1 MEASVQCNDV
11 ADGKL
16 TQPTRKRR
24 SCSDRQLVCA
34 SRPSPLGH
42 IGQSMQ
48 FQDMVWGTGLFCP
61 RMARVDESAR
71 VATADAFGAMA
82 GDTEPRSMGGA
93 LGKVVCVCV
102 RRAVRGGGAPS
113 ASVFSSGMEARYPLS
128 GRRGTG
134 GADEMP
140 SASASVSTG
149 DGVLL
154 TAVRGSCRM
163 EITALASGG
172 DGASVA
178 CALVRGQQTIL
189 CTDGGLCGVAADVSL
204 YDHLPSVQWS
214 GRVCSAH
221 ALWIWSHWLLYQLP
235 LIAYHSTRMLLLREG
250 DTEGSVAEYAHKL
263 EHSAGRALEFIERC
277 TAMANRD

>member
-1 MEASVQCNDV
+1 
-11 ADGKL
+11 
-16 TQPTRKRR
+16 
-24 SCSDRQLVCA
+24 
-34 SRPSPLGH
+34 
-42 IGQSMQ
+42 
-48 FQDMVWGTGLFCP
+48 
-61 RMARVDESAR
+61 
-71 VATADAFGAMA
+71 
-82 GDTEPRSMGGA
+82 
-93 LGKVVCVCV
+93 
-102 RRAVRGGGAPS
+102 
-113 ASVFSSGMEARYPLS
+113 
-128 GRRGTG
+128 
-134 GADEMP
+134 MP

-263 EHSAGRALEFIERC
+263 EHSAGRALDFIERC